1 MLGTMVAMWVRS
13 SSAVGDHRAGP
24 WSLPTAATSGEFVIK
39 RSATLAINEKIDLH
53 RSAGRRVVHLGFGE
67 AGLPVLPEVAEALA
81 GAATKNA
88 YGPVAGTPDV
98 RRAAAGYFTRRELP
112 SSPDQIILAPGSK
125 ALLYAALV
133 ALPGDV
139 ILPVPSWVSYAAQAS
154 LTRKRVVGV
163 PIPKEA
169 GGVPDPAQLERALA
183 SARADGADPKIMILT
198 VPDNPTGTTASVDLL
213 KRVCELA
220 DQHGIVIISDEIY
233 RDLGYQSWSHV
244 SPATLL
250 PERTIV
256 TSGLSKSMALGGWRI
271 GFARTPDSPIGRH
284 LHERIVGVASEV
296 WSSLALPMQQAA
308 AFVLDEPASVTEHV
322 KASRRLHAA
331 VSLAVFEVFGQA
343 GAECRTPT
351 AGFYCYPDLEPLRPA
366 LLARGW
372 RTGSAL
378 TEHLLERHGVAVLAG
393 EHFGDDPFA
402 YRFRVATSLLYG
414 RTANQRWEALRTE
427 QPTELPWIA
436 DAIGLVRA
444 ALAALA

>member
-1 MLGTMVAMWVRS
+1 M
-13 SSAVGDHRAGP
+13 
-24 WSLPTAATSGEFVIK
+24 IK

-53 RSAGRRVVHLGFGE
+53 RASGRPVVHLGFGE
-67 AGLPVLPEVAEALA
+67 AGLPVLPEVVEVLSD
-81 GAATKNA
+81 AATKNA
-88 YGPVAGTPDV
+88 YGPVAGTLDV
-98 RRAAAGYFTRRELP
+98 RRAAANYFTRRELP
-112 SSPDQIILAPGSK
+112 SSADQIILAPGSK
-125 ALLYAALV
+125 ALLYAALA

-154 LTRKRVVGV
+154 LTGKRIVGV
-163 PIPKEA
+163 PIPREA
-169 GGVPDPAQLERALA
+169 GGVPDPAQLEEALA

-198 VPDNPTGTTASVDLL
+198 VPDNPTGTLAGVDLL

-220 DQHGIVIISDEIY
+220 DQQGIMIISDEIY
-233 RDLGYQSWSHV
+233 RDVGYQPWSHL

-271 GFARTPDSPIGRH
+271 GFARIPDGPIGRD
-284 LHERIVGVASEV
+284 LYERIIGVASEV

-308 AFVLDEPASVTEHV
+308 AFVLDEPTAVTEHV

-331 VSLAVFEVFGQA
+331 VSLAVFEVFRQA
-343 GAECRTPT
+343 GADCRTPT

-366 LLARGW
+366 LLGRGL
-372 RTGSAL
+372 RSGLAL
-378 TEHLLERHGVAVLAG
+378 TDHLLERHGVAVLAG
-393 EHFGDDPFA
+393 EHFGDDPSA

-414 RTANQRWEALRTE
+414 RTANQRWEALRSE
-427 QPTELPWIA
+427 HPTELPWVA
-436 DAIGLVRA
+436 DALGLLRA